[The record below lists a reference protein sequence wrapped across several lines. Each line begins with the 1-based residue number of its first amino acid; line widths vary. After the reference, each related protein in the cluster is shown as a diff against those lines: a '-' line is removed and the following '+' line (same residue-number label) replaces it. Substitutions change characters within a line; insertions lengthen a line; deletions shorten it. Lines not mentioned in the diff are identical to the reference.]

1 MKSLCSLCMVLCL
14 LTGYVDG
21 ENLYRTGV
29 HQWKAQKDEV
39 YAQESAQ
46 KIKTE
51 YPVLSIGVF
60 QERCYAIME
69 GNLYTLE
76 SGTFTP
82 VRNAPGGIFR
92 LKQLNNQ
99 LWLLAGDGLYF
110 RNDKEWQKI
119 DDRKFVDLCLHQ
131 NQILAATREEV
142 YRLEGGKF
150 ISIRPKNGY
159 YTSDMTM
166 LQEDGSQIND
176 TPVKLGP
183 ITRMESHNGTLYLLR
198 PGELVLF
205 DGLEVNSDFIDWG
218 RLPSKGTH
226 DMISLGSRLIIS
238 TDRGIALMR
247 GASLTTLGGKEG
259 LPVEQTSCLAKG
271 FEGDLWIGTTK
282 GAVRMTAEQEWQY
295 FGAQIWLPGNHV
307 NDIAVGKSRVF
318 IATDAGVGIINYEP
332 FTLLK
337 KASFYEKHLEE
348 WGHKRLGFIHNLYRK
363 NGEWVRE
370 VSDNDGGNTAPY
382 LAAMCYKYAC
392 TGDKTARHEAVE
404 SAMALIWLDRITP
417 VDGFIARSI
426 WSTTADKDE
435 RGKQG
440 SGGLPARWYPTKD
453 GKWFWK
459 GDTSSDEVVAH
470 FYAISLFYEL
480 AAEGKEKELA
490 KEHIRRMAS
499 YIIDCGWVMND
510 LDGKPTRWARWNPEY
525 LLRPYGYA
533 DKGLNGLEALTF
545 METAYAI
552 TGDEKFKTGNQQ
564 LVKWG
569 YPNNTIRQKNVFPP
583 ETIAPWDD
591 HLAFWSY
598 YTLLRYVKDPQ
609 LKAIYLRSLDRTRE
623 VKRMAQVPWYNFIY
637 GAVTGNDCDEQKAI
651 VHLRAFPL
659 DCLANDYA
667 NSFRDDLFVEPGYTS
682 YEGGK
687 KNLSPRESSI
697 AQDNHSSTD
706 LDGGLDGKRVMNPS
720 GFLLDYWMGR
730 YHGFI
735 EAPTT
740 SDPDLISVK
749 SIPGQHFG
757 AAPYDGPPRP
767 AF

>member
-1 MKSLCSLCMVLCL
+1 MKNPWPLYL
-14 LTGYVDG
+14 LLYLLPCTGAGKNPDG
-21 ENLYRTGV
+21 TGQ
-29 HQWKAQKDEV
+29 HLWKAQKDEV
-39 YAQESAQ
+39 YDQESAE

-51 YPVLSIGVF
+51 NPVLSLAVF
-60 QERCYAIME
+60 QEKCYGVMN
-69 GNLYTLE
+69 GNLYLL
-76 SGTFTP
+76 GNGNFTP
-82 VRNAPGGIFR
+82 VKGAPTGIFR
-92 LKQLNNQ
+92 LKQLNDQ
-99 LWLLAGDGLYF
+99 LWVLTDNGLFLLKDNG
-110 RNDKEWQKI
+110 WQKT
-119 DDRKFVDLCLHQ
+119 DNRRFVDLCLHQ
-131 NQILAATREEV
+131 GQLLAATDEDV
-142 YRLEGGKF
+142 YRLVEGKF
-150 ISIRPKNGY
+150 VSISPKGGY

-166 LQEDGSQIND
+166 LQEDGTQLND

-183 ITRMESHNGTLYLLR
+183 ITRIASHNGTLYVLR
-198 PGELVLF
+198 PGEIVLF

-218 RLPSKGTH
+218 RLPSKQTH
-226 DMISLGSRLIIS
+226 DMVSIGNRLMVS
-238 TDRGIALMR
+238 TDRGIAVMR
-247 GASLTTLGGKEG
+247 GASLTTLAGKEG
-259 LPVEQTSCLAKG
+259 LPVEQTSSLTTG
-271 FEGDLWIGTTK
+271 FAGDLWIGTAK
-282 GAVRMTAEQEWQY
+282 GAVRMTAENEWQY
-295 FGAQIWLPGNHV
+295 FGAQIWLPGDHV
-307 NDIAVGKSRVF
+307 NDIAVAKNRVF
-318 IATDAGVGIINYEP
+318 IATDAGVGIIRYEP
-332 FTLLK
+332 YTLLK
-337 KASFYEKHLEE
+337 KASYYENHLEE

-370 VSDNDGGNTAPY
+370 ISDNDGGNTAPY

-435 RGKQG
+435 KGKQG
-440 SGGLPARWYPTKD
+440 SGGLPARLYPTKD

-480 AAEGKEKELA
+480 VAEGREKELA

-552 TGDEKFKTGNQQ
+552 TGDEKFKTGNMQ
-564 LVKWG
+564 LIKWG

-598 YTLLRYVKDPQ
+598 CTLLRYVKDPQ
-609 LKAIYLRSLDRTRE
+609 LKAIYLRSLDRTWE
-623 VKRMAQVPWYNFIY
+623 VKRMAQVPWYNFTY
-637 GAVTGNDCDEQKAI
+637 GAATGNDCDEQK
-651 VHLRAFPL
+651 VVSHLRAFPL
-659 DCLANDYA
+659 DCMANNYA
-667 NSFRDDLFVEPGYTS
+667 NSFRDDLFLEPGYIS

-687 KNLSPRESSI
+687 KSLSPRETSI

-706 LDGGLDGKRVMNPS
+706 LDGGLDGKRIMHPS

-735 EAPTT
+735 DAPAT
-740 SDPDLISVK
+740 SDPELTSVK
-749 SIPGQHFG
+749 IIPGRHLG
-757 AAPYDGPPRP
+757 AAPYSGPPRP
-767 AF
+767 DF